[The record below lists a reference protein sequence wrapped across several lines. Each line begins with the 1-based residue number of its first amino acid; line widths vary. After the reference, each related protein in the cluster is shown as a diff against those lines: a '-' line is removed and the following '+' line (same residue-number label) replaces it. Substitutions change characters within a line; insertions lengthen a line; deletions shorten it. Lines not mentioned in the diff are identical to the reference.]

1 MKLINR
7 TSYMDTLTS
16 LIGVPDIKVITGIRR
31 SGKSKLLEALRDYV
45 EANLSNSNVI
55 HINYNLDEFEG
66 LLEYHALLAYVKEHR
81 VSDKQN
87 FLLIHEV
94 QMCDGFERAINSLH
108 ASEQYDIFI
117 TGSNAFLLSSDL
129 STLFT
134 GRTFEI
140 EVFPFSFE
148 EYRLYSDEGEVDR
161 DFDEYARTG
170 GMSGS
175 YPYPLQ
181 EQRYQYLSNVF
192 KTLIVRD
199 IVQRHNVRNESA
211 LLRIAVYMMDNVSN
225 ITSARN
231 ITDVLNADGLKITNK
246 TVGTYMGYLCDAFAF
261 YKVRRYDIRGKKYL
275 KSGEKYYLADHAFK
289 YALLGTRDMDWGR
302 VYENMVAIELLRRGY
317 EVYVGVLYKKEIDFV
332 AIKRSEKL
340 YIQVSDDISSD
351 KTFEREISPL
361 LSIGDAYP
369 KMILARTPSRGHGS
383 RWGADRGPGEVVV
396 RRGLAKNPIPQ
407 N

>member
-55 HINYNLDEFEG
+55 HINYNLDEFEN

-140 EVFPFSFE
+140 EVFHS
-148 EYRLYSDEGEVDR
+148 RLRSIASIVTR
-161 DFDEYARTG
+161 ARSIATS
-170 GMSGS
+170 MSTRE
-175 YPYPLQ
+175 PAVCPAL
-181 EQRYQYLSNVF
+181 
-192 KTLIVRD
+192 TLIHCRS
-199 IVQRHNVRNESA
+199 SA
-211 LLRIAVYMMDNVSN
+211 TN
-225 ITSARN
+225 ISP
-231 ITDVLNADGLKITNK
+231 
-246 TVGTYMGYLCDAFAF
+246 M
-261 YKVRRYDIRGKKYL
+261 
-275 KSGEKYYLADHAFK
+275 SS
-289 YALLGTRDMDWGR
+289 
-302 VYENMVAIELLRRGY
+302 
-317 EVYVGVLYKKEIDFV
+317 
-332 AIKRSEKL
+332 KRS
-340 YIQVSDDISSD
+340 S
-351 KTFEREISPL
+351 
-361 LSIGDAYP
+361 
-369 KMILARTPSRGHGS
+369 
-383 RWGADRGPGEVVV
+383 
-396 RRGLAKNPIPQ
+396 
-407 N
+407 